1 MLAGSRLN
9 PLKWKGF
16 FIPLLLGIDIGGTKV
31 ALALGDEQGRVL
43 ERMRRPTDATERA
56 DDDLARIAEDAR
68 RLLGRAGV
76 TLDDVACV
84 GVSAPGP
91 IDAAGE
97 RLLHPPNLPGWGD
110 VPVRRILADAL
121 GVPVHVENDAN
132 AAALAEWRFG
142 AGRGFDDVVYLTAS
156 TGIGAGVVLGGRLH
170 RGHAGNAGEI
180 GHAPVEWD
188 GLPCVCGQRGCLEAY
203 VGGAAWARRLQAITP
218 ATSAVARI
226 AGGVEHARPEHV
238 VAAAGEGDAF
248 ARSEME
254 RFNRYLARAIVTLV
268 FVLAP
273 EVVVLGTIPA
283 SAGEALCLA
292 PLREQV
298 AAQVWP
304 ILGRD
309 LRILPAALGSDLPDY
324 AGLCAAQEGLAPRSG

>member
-1 MLAGSRLN
+1 LEGI
-9 PLKWKGF
+9 

-31 ALALGDEQGRVL
+31 ALALGDEQGRLL
-43 ERMRRPTDATERA
+43 ERRRRPTDATGCA

-68 RLLGRAGV
+68 GLLARAGV
-76 TLDDVACV
+76 TPDDVACV
-84 GVSAPGP
+84 GISAPGP
-91 IDAAGE
+91 IDADGE

-121 GVPVHVENDAN
+121 GIPVHVENDAN
-132 AAALAEWRFG
+132 AAALAEWRVG

-156 TGIGAGVVLGGRLH
+156 TGIGAGIVLGGRLH

-180 GHAPVEWD
+180 GHAPVEWE
-188 GLPCVCGQRGCLEAY
+188 GLACVCGQRGCLEAY
-203 VGGAAWARRLQAITP
+203 VGGAAWTRRLQAITP

-238 VAAAGEGDAF
+238 VTAAGEGDAF

-273 EVVVLGTIPA
+273 EVVVLGTIAA

-324 AGLCAAQEGLAPRSG
+324 AGLCAALEGLAPRSA